1 MPIYGGHRGTH
12 LLLPR
17 IHGCWRR
24 GSLPSWKCSRVR
36 VGLTSEL
43 NCLSGSVFSILVD
56 RLDIGCVDNEA
67 EVGRA
72 SRLLSFEPQIR
83 RGRQVRCGA
92 IPL

>member
-1 MPIYGGHRGTH
+1 MPTYGGHRGAY

-43 NCLSGSVFSILVD
+43 DRLSGSVFSIPVD
-56 RLDIGCVDNEA
+56 RLDISCVDNQA

-72 SRLLSFEPQIR
+72 GGLVSF
-83 RGRQVRCGA
+83 G
-92 IPL
+92 L